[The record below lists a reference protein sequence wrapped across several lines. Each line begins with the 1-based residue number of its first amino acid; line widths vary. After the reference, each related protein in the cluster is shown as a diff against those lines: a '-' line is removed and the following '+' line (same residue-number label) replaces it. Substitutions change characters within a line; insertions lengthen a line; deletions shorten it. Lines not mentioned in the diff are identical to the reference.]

1 MVEERDARGV
11 GTQCVTSPCFLRKSA
26 SSVGIPLPH
35 KRDHFVANF
44 LFVLR
49 VSLKS
54 LFQDNL
60 LVADALGD
68 DGDVEQHNQ
77 KRPRG
82 SQNQGHSEEKEFC
95 SHTFCL
101 FQHLPM
107 SALVAADASD
117 IARCLQLAESALDSG
132 LRHAQQSTVRRII
145 EIVVFQ

>member
-11 GTQCVTSPCFLRKSA
+11 GRQCVTSPYFLRKSA
-26 SSVGIPLPH
+26 GSAGIPLPH
-35 KRDHFVANF
+35 KRDHFVPNF

-54 LFQDNL
+54 LFQDGL

-82 SQNQGHSEEKEFC
+82 SQHQRHSEKLCQGLGKEFC
-95 SHTFCL
+95 SHIVRL

-107 SALVAADASD
+107 SALVAADADD
-117 IARCLQLAESALDSG
+117 IARCFQLAKSALNGSLG
-132 LRHAQQSTVRRII
+132 HAQ
-145 EIVVFQ
+145 